1 MVPFFL
7 TKQRNQRTST
17 LFRFTPTLPP
27 PDRPMAPPKGTY
39 ASRFRRWVERTKPIK
54 GLPEGF
60 YKELEPIE
68 EFAKE
73 LEKSEVESNSFSKRF
88 EEIEKKFMKELGD
101 VNKRLASVEKE
112 LHIHKRVLDVRQ
124 LMVVFEKRFIVD
136 TFGLNGQWT
145 RSTFRN
151 CYQLYCG
158 QRLDGQIMSKDDKQT
173 FKKSFISWFF
183 QTEPTDKELSKRFA
197 EVDTVIHD
205 LTEVQDDYWSDEENT
220 FLKVWSDTHEMVFMR
235 RTFWIPSLR
244 EVCL

>member
-1 MVPFFL
+1 
-7 TKQRNQRTST
+7 
-17 LFRFTPTLPP
+17 
-27 PDRPMAPPKGTY
+27 MAPPKVTY

-205 LTEVQDDYWSDEENT
+205 LKQRANTLVHKKKSLVGVQDEQVQELAKTEVQDDYWSDEENT

>member
-1 MVPFFL
+1 
-7 TKQRNQRTST
+7 
-17 LFRFTPTLPP
+17 
-27 PDRPMAPPKGTY
+27 MAPPKGTY

-205 LTEVQDDYWSDEENT
+205 LKQRANTLVHKKKSLVGVPDEQVQELANTEVQDDYWSDEENT

>member
-1 MVPFFL
+1 
-7 TKQRNQRTST
+7 
-17 LFRFTPTLPP
+17 
-27 PDRPMAPPKGTY
+27 MAPPKGTY

-205 LTEVQDDYWSDEENT
+205 LKQRANTLVHKKKSLVGVQDEQVQELAKTEVQDDYWSDEENT